1 VNATK
6 IRIVIVEDHEMV
18 RDALVSLLGS
28 MPGYDVVG
36 AAGSVREAAVILE
49 REHPDVALVDLSLED
64 GSGTELVRTIRQ
76 ARLHTRVL
84 IMSGFRDEFAA
95 VDALKAGVSGYV
107 LKTRPTTELIE
118 AIQKVMAGER
128 FVSPAI
134 GVDILNRSHETGAS
148 LADLSRREAE
158 VFRLVVSGSSSKQI
172 SQRLCISLKTVE
184 THRSNINRKLS
195 VSRPSDLVRF
205 AVAKGIVVA
214 PHNEQSDPTTVS

>member
-1 VNATK
+1 
-6 IRIVIVEDHEMV
+6 MV

-28 MPGYDVVG
+28 MAGYEVVG
-36 AAGSVREAAVILE
+36 AAGSVRDASVILE

-76 ARLHTRVL
+76 ARLRTRVL

-95 VDALKAGVSGYV
+95 VDALKAGVAGYV
-107 LKTRPTTELIE
+107 LKTRPTSELME

-128 FVSPAI
+128 YVSPAI
-134 GVDILNRSHETGAS
+134 GSDILSRSQETGAS
-148 LADLSRREAE
+148 LADLSRRESE

-214 PHNEQSDPTTVS
+214 PHNEEIDPTTTPS